1 MELQNANRERAKT
14 IVTLSPGIHLRRL
27 QKLMGASFSTT
38 RYHVEALRREGEIVC
53 SKEGRYQRL
62 YPAGTAEGSK
72 STYALLQRKT
82 ARKVMGALVRGQ
94 RDLRNGDLCEATGLP
109 RSTVSECTALL
120 GEAGLVR
127 RRVTAEGHVLFGV
140 QDRQRTLELLASFEK
155 NLLDIA
161 TDRFTDL
168 WDL

>member
-1 MELQNANRERAKT
+1 MNSQNPNRERARM
-14 IVTLSPGIHLRRL
+14 IVSLSPGIHLRKL
-27 QKLMGASFSTT
+27 QKLLGTSFSTT
-38 RYHVEALRREGEIVC
+38 RYHVEGLKKDGKIVC

-62 YPAGTAEGSK
+62 YPAGTADGSRA
-72 STYALLQRKT
+72 TYAVLQNET
-82 ARKVMGALVRGQ
+82 ARKVLSALALDP
-94 RDLRNGDLCEATGLP
+94 RDLRNGDICKAVKLP

-120 GEAGLVR
+120 SRAGLVK
-127 RRVTAEGHVLFGV
+127 RRVTADGHSTYAI
-140 QDRQRTLELLASFEK
+140 QDREQAVRLLAAFER